1 MRLLYLCPSG
11 RFPLNV
17 LYFGISV
24 SYFGFTSSF
33 WPSVLMSSTTS
44 SNSVGRTSTWP
55 TQRHGRHRH
64 DQQLWTNSYLR
75 SPPHTGHLTDVSVP
89 SIQNQV
95 WVSHTLQECP
105 GGKREPVS
113 RSLLGDT
120 SVSRFAG
127 RGPIRLICLRLA
139 VWTSCPLEVCSL
151 LIGHFLEAC
160 WRAAACELCSKGL
173 GK

>member
-1 MRLLYLCPSG
+1 MRLLYLCLSG

-75 SPPHTGHLTDVSVP
+75 SPPPYRSPYRCECSKYSESSLSLTHVTGVS
-89 SIQNQV
+89 
-95 WVSHTLQECP
+95 W
-105 GGKREPVS
+105 GKREPVS

-151 LIGHFLEAC
+151 LIGCFLEAC
-160 WRAAACELCSKGL
+160 WRAAACELCSNGL